1 MPVWHGGLDPE
12 EGTNEQVQLRR
23 TVSVALIA
31 CAAVLIGRVGADGT
45 EGKPTRLDEVVSE
58 LSSCTIPC
66 DYGDSFARVTLWRDT
81 VLWNNVLRW
90 NAVLRQNEIAE
101 TAKQQI
107 RAARGVAH
115 RPPAAVSASSG
126 NCGGALPPCWI
137 MMRESGGNIRA
148 MNPSGAAGKWQI
160 MPGTWN
166 GYGGYASAADA
177 PEAVQDAKARTMAPC
192 NWQAPRYCSNG

>member
-66 DYGDSFARVTLWRDT
+66 DYGDSLARVTLWRDT
-81 VLWNNVLRW
+81 VLWNNVATWHRAAKE
-90 NAVLRQNEIAE
+90 NAE
-101 TAKQQI
+101 TAQ
-107 RAARGVAH
+107 RALTSKGKASTPRS
-115 RPPAAVSASSG
+115 AV
-126 NCGGALPPCWI
+126 
-137 MMRESGGNIRA
+137 
-148 MNPSGAAGKWQI
+148 
-160 MPGTWN
+160 
-166 GYGGYASAADA
+166 
-177 PEAVQDAKARTMAPC
+177 
-192 NWQAPRYCSNG
+192 